1 MFNLNSMIG
10 PKVLIIIMWIMTG
23 AVSNKWEIKMPRHID
38 AISGFCVQ
46 IPCKFDIPESYTKH
60 LNQSVGAIWR
70 KTEATIGQIVFS
82 SKSMTSVLNGTV
94 TGNLLSKNCTTVFQ
108 NFPVGFNDTY
118 FFRLQGPEP
127 LMYTFTEGVYINTH
141 AGLLAPN
148 LSPNTD
154 VLEVQEGNNLTLTC
168 SIILSCPSQHP
179 TMHWSVILGQLIHPT
194 IQVDEFGQSV
204 LVSSQMFNATALN
217 DRLQVS
223 CSLVYLWQG
232 VRTSVETS
240 ITLKV
245 LHAPQNTIAM
255 ASPSGPV
262 YEGNTVTM
270 SCQSNANPPVQRYE
284 WFREKEDGTLVLKAH
299 VPILTMTVSSNVLGR
314 YVCKAYNIYGIDQSA
329 PVAVELKSC
338 HCTIVP
344 HIMCG
349 VLACLLFFITAVDWV
364 KHKSL
369 LKRFKQVED
378 MRGSMTYTTLQ
389 RTNDTSV
396 YNEIQTR
403 PRAAEEDYENK
414 NWVKQDPETM

>member
-245 LHAPQNTIAM
+245 L
-255 ASPSGPV
+255 
-262 YEGNTVTM
+262 
-270 SCQSNANPPVQRYE
+270 R
-284 WFREKEDGTLVLKAH
+284 
-299 VPILTMTVSSNVLGR
+299 
-314 YVCKAYNIYGIDQSA
+314 
-329 PVAVELKSC
+329 C